1 MRMRSPVLLMILL
14 LLVPLAIAST
24 PPVVKR
30 AELPPQAEIAVVMFR
45 DCTIT
50 GQEDCDGS
58 GNTAGS
64 IFARV
69 LATES
74 KVRAV
79 PLSRPVGPKET
90 LSDDA
95 AVEYAKSKGYQYVL
109 NGEVDDYYR
118 VAPMTF
124 RTERAGVSIRILRA
138 SDGSVMD
145 FFSERKNSKSNFTT
159 PDRLIEKMADHV
171 RDSL

>member
-109 NGEVDDYYR
+109 NGEVD
-118 VAPMTF
+118 
-124 RTERAGVSIRILRA
+124 
-138 SDGSVMD
+138 
-145 FFSERKNSKSNFTT
+145 
-159 PDRLIEKMADHV
+159 
-171 RDSL
+171 